1 LADQLTGQPTLE
13 FEQGPLAL
21 RRTTGEPRPVAS
33 ISDHRCMLL
42 NNLTLVLCCNSGL
55 VLLVTQEAQGLEL
68 QKLLSSSGPA
78 TGRSYM
84 TLGPYL
90 RSGRFLPLPDM
101 PRLTS

>member
-1 LADQLTGQPTLE
+1 LADQLTGQLTLE

-33 ISDHRCMLL
+33 DHRYMLL
-42 NNLTLVLCCNSGL
+42 NNLTLLLCCNSGL
-55 VLLVTQEAQGLEL
+55 VLLVTQEAQGSEL
-68 QKLLSSSGPA
+68 QKPLSSSGPA

-101 PRLTS
+101 PRLAS